1 MVFTKR
7 ILYIFHSLFYRPHL
21 HYRLSNVTGRLNNVT
36 GVHQREI
43 MNLSNRVLN
52 IPRGNA
58 MPVEKCRKTPST
70 RQHSH
75 IPKSVSSPDFPRPG
89 LCRHAARSAACLLL
103 AMSVTAPIVYAAPAG
118 GAAGQTF
125 ANVTDKRLLEA
136 ADDGANWLS
145 YGRTYDEQRF
155 SPLTAINDTN
165 VAKLGLQWSYDLDT
179 ARGQEATPIVVDG
192 VLYLST
198 AWSMVKALDAVT
210 GELLWS
216 YDPQVPREKLVDV
229 CCDAVNRGVAV
240 YKGKVYVGTLAGHV
254 VALDAAT
261 GEVVWDTLSI
271 PQGSHMAITG
281 APRVVKG
288 KVLIGAAGSEYITR
302 GYLAAFD
309 AETGKQVWRF
319 YTVPGDP
326 SLPFEGKHL
335 KTAAKT
341 WSGEYWKLGGGGTVW
356 DSITYDPETDLV
368 YFGTANAEPWN
379 PDIRNTT
386 AGDNLYT
393 ASIVAI
399 RPDTGEYV
407 WHYQET
413 PEDRWDF
420 DSNQQI
426 IAADIVIA
434 GKSRHVVMHAPK
446 NGFFYVLDARTGKFI
461 SGTPFATINW
471 ASGLDPV
478 TGRPQV
484 NPEAKY
490 ELTGKPFTSLPS
502 ATGAHSWHPMSYSP
516 DTGLVYIPTN
526 EAALTYTPEA
536 KGWTP
541 GEVGMQLGVDL
552 NPGAMPADT
561 TVRETWL
568 KKTTGA
574 LVAWDPV
581 KRSARWTVRHPGPA
595 NGGTLATAGNLV
607 FQGTAGGEFRAYTAD
622 SGKQLW
628 RFATQTGVTAGPAT
642 YSVDGKQYVAV
653 LAGWGSLWDLSAGI
667 LAPKSGRVP
676 NVSRLLVFALNGEA
690 ELPPLKP
697 QSQRV
702 LDPPPVTG
710 QPEQIADGAHSFNN
724 SCSICHGDAAVAG
737 VIVPDLRHSAVI
749 NSPQLWQKVVHDG
762 ILKERGMVGWSA
774 NMTPAQIE
782 NIRLYI
788 IKRANEDR
796 ALALEAARTTAP

>member
-1 MVFTKR
+1 
-7 ILYIFHSLFYRPHL
+7 
-21 HYRLSNVTGRLNNVT
+21 
-36 GVHQREI
+36 
-43 MNLSNRVLN
+43 MNLFKLTASLMLSMWVTV
-52 IPRGNA
+52 PTVYSATGDGTGG
-58 MPVEKCRKTPST
+58 KK
-70 RQHSH
+70 
-75 IPKSVSSPDFPRPG
+75 
-89 LCRHAARSAACLLL
+89 AAD
-103 AMSVTAPIVYAAPAG
+103 VD
-118 GAAGQTF
+118 
-125 ANVTDKRLLEA
+125 DKRLLA
-136 ADDGANWLS
+136 AAEDGANWLS
-145 YGRTYDEQRF
+145 YGRTYDEQRH
-155 SPLTAINDTN
+155 SPLTAINDKN
-165 VAKLGLQWSYDLDT
+165 VGRLGLQWSADMDT

-192 VLYLST
+192 VLYIST
-198 AWSMVKALDAVT
+198 AWSMVKAFDAAT
-210 GELLWS
+210 GTPLWS

-240 YKGKVYVGTLAGHV
+240 YKGKVFVGTLDGRV

-261 GEVVWDTLSI
+261 GKVVWDTPSI
-271 PQGSHMAITG
+271 PEGSHMAITG
-281 APRVVKG
+281 APRIVKG
-288 KVLIGAAGSEYITR
+288 KVLIGAAGAEYFTR

-309 AETGKQVWRF
+309 AETGKEAWRF

-335 KTAAKT
+335 EAAAKT
-341 WSGEYWKLGGGGTVW
+341 WSGEYWKFGGGGTVW

-379 PDIRNTT
+379 PAIRNST

-426 IAADIVIA
+426 IAANIVIA
-434 GKSRHVVMHAPK
+434 GKMRRVVLHAPK

-461 SGTPFATINW
+461 SGTAFAKVNW

-478 TGRPQV
+478 SGRPQV

-490 ELTGKPFTSLPS
+490 DITGEAFISYPG
-502 ATGAHSWHPMSYSP
+502 ATGAHTWHPMSYSP
-516 DTGLVYIPTN
+516 KTGLVYIPTA
-526 EAALTYTPEA
+526 EAAMVYAPVS
-536 KGWTP
+536 KDWTP

-552 NPGAMPADT
+552 NVGAMPADT
-561 TVRETWL
+561 EERESWL

-581 KRSARWTVRHPGPA
+581 ARSARWTVQYPGPA
-595 NGGTLATAGNLV
+595 NGGTLSTAGNLV
-607 FQGTAGGEFRAYTAD
+607 FQGTAGAEFRAYTAD
-622 SGKQLW
+622 TGKQLW
-628 RFATQTGVTAGPAT
+628 SFATQTGVLAGPAT
-642 YSVDGKQYVAV
+642 YSVNGKQYVAV
-653 LAGWGSLWDLSAGI
+653 LAGWGALWDLSVGI

-676 NVSRLLVFALNGEA
+676 NVSRLLVFALDGKA
-690 ELPPLKP
+690 ELPPLTP
-697 QSQRV
+697 HSLAV

-710 QPEQIADGAHSFNN
+710 EPGQIADGAHSFNN

-737 VIVPDLRHSAVI
+737 VLVPDLRHSATL
-749 NSPQLWQKVVHDG
+749 NNPQLWQHIVHDG
-762 ILKERGMVGWSA
+762 IFKERGMVAWSA
-774 NMTPAQIE
+774 NMTPEEIE
-782 NIRLYI
+782 NIRHYV

-796 ALALEAARTTAP
+796 ALEIQAAKKAAR